1 MIVDNCR
8 ADNIVNMSL
17 MQTSLPTCLHDIFYC
32 VRAQIGQQ
40 RSYQAI
46 HFYCSFFSPK
56 WLDFRDIMKSKQLKA
71 ILVDIR
77 MNYLIVKKTPNRDS
91 SEECIGIDIDSSNL
105 TTLK

>member
-1 MIVDNCR
+1 MIFSTVSEHKLDNR
-8 ADNIVNMSL
+8 GATRQFISTV
-17 MQTSLPTCLHDIFYC
+17 
-32 VRAQIGQQ
+32 V
-40 RSYQAI
+40 
-46 HFYCSFFSPK
+46 FSPK